1 MAYKIN
7 VSYKV
12 QKEVYKAI
20 DFYNDVSELVPAKFI
35 DAIQETYLKLSVNPF
50 YQIRKNTIRAI
61 PVKGFPYLL
70 LFSINE
76 QNREVR
82 ILSCFHTS
90 KNPRKYP
97 G

>member
-7 VSYKV
+7 VSCKA
-12 QKEVYKAI
+12 QREVYKAI
-20 DFYNDVSELVPAKFI
+20 DFYNDLSELVPAKFI
-35 DAIQETYLKLSVNPF
+35 NAIQETYLKLSVNPF

-61 PVKGFPYLL
+61 SIKGFPYIL

-76 QNREVR
+76 PDKEVR
-82 ILSCFHTS
+82 VLSCFHTS
-90 KNPRKYP
+90 KNPSKYP